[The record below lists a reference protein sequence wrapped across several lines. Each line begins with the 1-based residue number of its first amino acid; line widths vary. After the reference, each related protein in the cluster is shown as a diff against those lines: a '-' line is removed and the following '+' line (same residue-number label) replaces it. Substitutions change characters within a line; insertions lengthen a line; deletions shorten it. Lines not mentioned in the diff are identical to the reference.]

1 MMFYEL
7 DKKLAKMHI
16 QSLIRRVNDYGFLP
30 GGIILSEIEDN
41 YSPVQ
46 HYNSLNAGFGN
57 GEWFKNRKVFET
69 IDDFL
74 SFLSP
79 IENVEYMTL
88 VDYFCNNRRF
98 LVTEISLD
106 ATEGYLN
113 TGNIDIIVW
122 EKSKETK
129 KPKVESTKTDIKFG
143 QLTLF

>member
-1 MMFYEL
+1 MFYEL

>member
-1 MMFYEL
+1 MFYKL

-16 QSLIRRVNDYGFLP
+16 QNLIRGVNDYGFLP
-30 GGIILSEIEDN
+30 DGIMLSEIEDN

-79 IENVEYMTL
+79 MENVEYMTWG
-88 VDYFCNNRRF
+88 DYLCNNRRF
-98 LVTEISLD
+98 MVTEISLD

-122 EKSKETK
+122 KRLKESK
-129 KPKVESTKTDIKFG
+129 KPKVESTETDIKFG